1 MFIHT
6 GLITKAGSASGVI
19 GVIAHEAGHISA
31 GHILKLKQK
40 VRDLSNNQLITSLLG
55 MGALLIGARNHSISN
70 NDSQEIAKSILAM
83 GPNITRRSFFA
94 FSRANEYAA
103 DALGIEYLKKAN
115 RDPGALSIILEQ
127 LSGKEL
133 LISERQDPFLR
144 THPLSKDRLKFINK
158 HRLSKKVLEPKKRSN
173 IV

>member
-1 MFIHT
+1 
-6 GLITKAGSASGVI
+6 
-19 GVIAHEAGHISA
+19 
-31 GHILKLKQK
+31 
-40 VRDLSNNQLITSLLG
+40 
-55 MGALLIGARNHSISN
+55 
-70 NDSQEIAKSILAM
+70 M

-158 HRLSKKVLEPKKRSN
+158 HRLNKKVLEPKKIKYCIKDFN
-173 IV
+173 QKLMHLLTLLVKLYL